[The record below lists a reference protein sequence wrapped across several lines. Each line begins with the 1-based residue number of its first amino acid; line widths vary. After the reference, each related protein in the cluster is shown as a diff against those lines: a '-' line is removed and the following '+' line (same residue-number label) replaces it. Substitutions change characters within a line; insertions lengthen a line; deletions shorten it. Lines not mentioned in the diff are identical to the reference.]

1 MDWSI
6 VGLTVAVIAVFGCG
20 YAFGYRD
27 GRITGLML
35 RRMEAQSGDDHE

>member
-6 VGLTVAVIAVFGCG
+6 VGITVAVIAVFGCG

-27 GRITGLML
+27 GRLTGHML
-35 RRMEAQSGDDHE
+35 ERMDEESGDDHE